1 MAGIPYEEMAILSA
15 KLFEAIGFIIGRYVP
30 EEDRTAALAEMER
43 RIDEIA
49 ADLHPFSGDSGEAQ
63 DRGG

>member
-1 MAGIPYEEMAILSA
+1 MSGIPYEEAAVLSA

-30 EEDRTAALAEMER
+30 EEDRTQALAEMDR

-49 ADLHPFSGDSGEAQ
+49 ANLRPFA
-63 DRGG
+63 DR